1 MQAEARIRDNLVDVS
16 EQGHECQTGSKRHAS
31 VHEEG
36 KTSKSEHNH
45 GGRFRRL
52 CLISSLLYFHDARLG
67 EVFLLLQVLDRV
79 EAQLRVGHVDEAA
92 ERANRDDVFEAVGND
107 CHFFGDLACVRD
119 VLDVDGSIISVA
131 VAIGLRLNLSFRGK
145 LAA

>member
-1 MQAEARIRDNLVDVS
+1 MQAEARIRDNLVVVS
-16 EQGHECQTGSKRHAS
+16 EQGHQCQTGGKRNAS

-45 GGRFRRL
+45 RGRFRRL
-52 CLISSLLYFHDARLG
+52 GVIPSLFDFHDARLG

-79 EAQLRVGHVDEAA
+79 EAQLRVCHVDEAA
-92 ERANRDDVFEAVGND
+92 KRANRDDVFEAVGND
-107 CHFFGDLACVRD
+107 CHFFGDLACVWD
-119 VLDVDGSIISVA
+119 ALDVDGSIISFAVA
-131 VAIGLRLNLSFRGK
+131 VGLRLNLSFRGK